1 MAKEQL
7 QVKHLYGDS
16 AKKAI
21 LTEKFPSSLKLF
33 VSI

>member
-21 LTEKFPSSLKLF
+21 
-33 VSI
+33 SINQKIPFKS